1 MKFNSLQFAES
12 LEEQGFSQTQA
23 RGIAYGAF
31 NCFDIEKLV
40 TKDEIK
46 HLATK
51 EDLARS
57 VHTLFMHLLGVIIAA
72 QTVMIGL
79 MYFLHR

>member
-12 LEEQGFSQTQA
+12 LEEKGFSKEQA
-23 RGIAYGAF
+23 RGIGYGAF
-31 NCFDIEKLV
+31 DCFDIEKLV

-51 EDLARS
+51 EDLAS
-57 VHTLFMHLLGVIIAA
+57 SIHSLFMQLLG
-72 QTVMIGL
+72 VMIGL
-79 MYFLHR
+79 QTITVGLIFFLHW

>member
-12 LEEQGFSQTQA
+12 LEENGFSKEQA

-31 NCFDIEKLV
+31 DCFDIEKLV

-51 EDLARS
+51 EDLAS
-57 VHTLFMHLLGVIIAA
+57 SIHSLFMQLIG
-72 QTVMIGL
+72 VMIGL
-79 MYFLHR
+79 QTITIGLIFFLHR

>member
-1 MKFNSLQFAES
+1 MKFNSLQYAES
-12 LEEQGFSQTQA
+12 LEAKGFSRDQA

-31 NCFDIEKLV
+31 DCFDIEKLV

-51 EDLARS
+51 EDLATS
-57 VHTLFMHLLGVIIAA
+57 IHTLFMQLLGVIIGA

-79 MYFLHR
+79 MFFLHR

>member
-1 MKFNSLQFAES
+1 MKFNSLQFADS
-12 LEEQGFSQTQA
+12 LEQRGFTTEQA

-31 NCFDIEKLV
+31 DCIDIEKLV

-51 EDLARS
+51 EDLAKS
-57 VHTLFMHLLGVIIAA
+57 IHTLLIQLLGVIIGV
-72 QTVMIGL
+72 QTITIGL
-79 MYFLHR
+79 MLFLHR

>member
-1 MKFNSLQFAES
+1 MKFNSLQFADS
-12 LEEQGFSQTQA
+12 LEQRGFTTEQA

-31 NCFDIEKLV
+31 DCFDIEKLV

-51 EDLARS
+51 EDLAKS
-57 VHTLFMHLLGVIIAA
+57 IHTLLIQLLGVIIGV
-72 QTVMIGL
+72 QTITIGL
-79 MYFLHR
+79 MFFLHR